1 MQPLKPPPALLQR
14 TMGTSQ
20 RTEVCTQ
27 SNTAYY
33 RVESPE
39 GGKIVSSSETSELAM
54 NFYKG
59 GVGGFDPSRNRENLL
74 EGSIAVIV
82 QYRSSELL
90 D

>member
-1 MQPLKPPPALLQR
+1 
-14 TMGTSQ
+14 MGTSQ
-20 RTEVCTQ
+20 RTEVCAQ
-27 SNTAYY
+27 SNTVYY
-33 RVESPE
+33 RVESPD
-39 GGKIVSSSETSELAM
+39 GGKIVPSSETSELAM
-54 NFYKG
+54 NFYNG